1 MNNLTH
7 GMSIADVERLARTFG
22 AEARVLADL
31 IGEID
36 RRFRMAGWAGSD
48 SDEFENTWGFH
59 KRQLVV
65 FVATLEEQ
73 ELTLR
78 RNIDDQRRTSERLDG
93 GGFGGQGTG
102 SNGHEVSGERGI
114 SPSVLGDIVVEER
127 ELDLE
132 AMGHVWK
139 VLQAGLGLRVIERRF
154 ADGHYELV
162 VMGGLAFGLGLSA
175 KQIGLEAGAS
185 RLAGMT
191 FTFKNRD
198 EMEEF
203 QRGLAEAPMPDNV
216 LEGALAL
223 RSPSAMA
230 GLVATELASYVWD
243 HRDSLKEV
251 SYEESASGGLEV
263 GGLEVSQERVTGVSY
278 DLESGE
284 TTFSFSTDTNAGGTG
299 SGGGMAGS
307 VDAGSGI
314 EVTIGPD
321 GEIRSVVVDVTVGG
335 GAGVGVSGDLD
346 ASLIAGKEL
355 AGKMEIDASNP
366 AVQDAVK
373 DLVAA
378 SARGDIGGMREALAR
393 LEDDSTLVLQ
403 ERDSAAASV
412 EIDATVASGEVEG
425 SAWRASKTYV
435 KEPGGTFREVR
446 L

>member
-1 MNNLTH
+1 MNDLTH
-7 GMSIADVERLARTFG
+7 GMAIADVERLARTFG

-31 IGEID
+31 IHDID

-48 SDEFENTWGFH
+48 SNEFENAWSFH

-65 FVATLEEQ
+65 FVSTLEEQ

-78 RNIDDQRRTSERLDG
+78 RNVDDQRRTSERLDG
-93 GGFGGQGTG
+93 GGIGVRGTG
-102 SNGHEVSGERGI
+102 SSGHGVAEMRGV
-114 SPSVLGDIVVEER
+114 SPSTLGDIVVEER

-132 AMGHVWK
+132 AMGRIWK

-191 FTFKNRD
+191 FTFKNED

-203 QRGLAEAPMPDNV
+203 KQGLAKAPMPDN
-216 LEGALAL
+216 LFEGAMAL

-243 HRDSLKEV
+243 HRDNLKEI

-263 GGLEVSQERVTGVSY
+263 GGLEVSPERVTGVSY
-278 DLESGE
+278 DIDSGE
-284 TTFSFSTDTNAGGTG
+284 TTFSLSTDSNARASG

-307 VDAGSGI
+307 VDVGSGI
-314 EVTIGPD
+314 EVTVGPD
-321 GEIRSVVVDVTVGG
+321 GEIRSVVVDVSIGG
-335 GAGVGVSGDLD
+335 GAGVGVNGDLD
-346 ASLIAGKEL
+346 AGLLAGKEL
-355 AGKMEIDASNP
+355 AGHMEIDASNP
-366 AVQDAVK
+366 AIQDAVK

-412 EIDATVASGEVEG
+412 EIDAKAASGEAEG

>member
-278 DLESGE
+278 DIDNGE
-284 TTFSFSTDTNAGGTG
+284 TTFSVSIDGRGGATEP
-299 SGGGMAGS
+299 SGGMSGS
-307 VDAGSGI
+307 VDVGSGI
-314 EVTIGPD
+314 EITIGPD
-321 GEIRSVVVDVTVGG
+321 GEIRSVVADITAGAGG
-335 GAGVGVSGDLD
+335 GVGAGGDLE
-346 ASLIAGKEL
+346 ASLL
-355 AGKMEIDASNP
+355 AGREFEGRMEIDATNP
-366 AVQDAVK
+366 AVQDAVR
-373 DLVAA
+373 DLVEA
-378 SARGDIGGMREALAR
+378 STRGDVEGIREALDR

-403 ERDSAAASV
+403 ERETLAASV
-412 EIDATVASGEVEG
+412 EIDAKVGSGEIDA
-425 SAWRASKTYV
+425 STWRASETYV
-435 KEPGGTFREVR
+435 KEPGGTFRRV
-446 L
+446 